1 MDLITGTSSPDHDE
15 PAAAA
20 REYVEAD
27 MTPGGTPIP
36 ELHGPAAEPVE
47 PIRAGAG
54 AGVGRWIARIAP
66 AVGGAAAITWAVL
79 RARRR

>member
-15 PAAAA
+15 PATTFDEDVDPDA
-20 REYVEAD
+20 
-27 MTPGGTPIP
+27 TPGGTPIP
-36 ELHGPAAEPVE
+36 ELHGPAAEPVDA
-47 PIRAGAG
+47 IRTGGGA
-54 AGVGRWIARIAP
+54 GRWIAGIVP

>member
-1 MDLITGTSSPDHDE
+1 MDLITGTSSSGDDHRDE
-15 PAAAA
+15 II
-20 REYVEAD
+20 AD
-27 MTPGGTPIP
+27 EFIERDATPGGTPIP

-47 PIRAGAG
+47 PIRTGP
-54 AGVGRWIARIAP
+54 VRWATRVVP

>member
-15 PAAAA
+15 PAATDD
-20 REYVEAD
+20 EYVEVDA
-27 MTPGGTPIP
+27 TPGGTPIP
-36 ELHGPAAEPVE
+36 QLHGPAAEPVE

-54 AGVGRWIARIAP
+54 AGRWIARAVP
-66 AVGGAAAITWAVL
+66 AIGGAAAITWAVL